1 VYLEKIEF
9 FGGVFELKG
18 KKRKAFKI
26 PKVLTAKEKE
36 KLLGFFNLRYWT
48 QKRAKFIVEF
58 LLNTGL
64 RLEELIEL
72 RWKDISLQTGKIHVV
87 QGKGSKDRIIWI
99 NENTLKDLRVWKEL
113 QMEKMVQKGYE
124 PLDVYYVFTS
134 LNNNRIDQGNFRR
147 VVYRASINSIGRKIY
162 PHLLRHTYATD
173 LLRSTKNL
181 RIVQKALGHSNISTT
196 QIYTHIV
203 DSEMEDALKNTNFT
217 NDN

>member
-1 VYLEKIEF
+1 VI
-9 FGGVFELKG
+9 
-18 KKRKAFKI
+18 
-26 PKVLTAKEKE
+26 
-36 KLLGFFNLRYWT
+36 
-48 QKRAKFIVEF
+48 
-58 LLNTGL
+58 
-64 RLEELIEL
+64 
-72 RWKDISLQTGKIHVV
+72 
-87 QGKGSKDRIIWI
+87 QGKGAKDRIIWV
-99 NENTLKDLRVWKEL
+99 NENTLNELRVWKEL